1 MQPIAIFIIFFIK
14 GVLPPPLPSGKPGA
28 TTTNKTA
35 KKKRKKKLRRNLISR
50 NPSTAPKTHK
60 TIAFIFHR
68 NTTNKNASCSPMA
81 GIKKQEKPRAQAF
94 PLFSFFVFLVFFTRY
109 R

>member
-1 MQPIAIFIIFFIK
+1 MQPIAIFTIFFIK

-35 KKKRKKKLRRNLISR
+35 KKKKKKLRRNLTSR

-60 TIAFIFHR
+60 TIAFIFQR
-68 NTTNKNASCSPMA
+68 NATNKNASCTPMA